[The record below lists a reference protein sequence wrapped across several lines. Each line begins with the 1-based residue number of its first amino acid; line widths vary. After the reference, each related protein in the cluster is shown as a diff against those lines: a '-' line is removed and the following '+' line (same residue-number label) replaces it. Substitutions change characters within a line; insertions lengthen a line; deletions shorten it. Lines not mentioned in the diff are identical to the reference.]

1 MKKALAILLL
11 AAMLFSV
18 FGLFGCGQTPGDK
31 PGPGEPEKEGDEV
44 VQPPKYLIYPDD
56 LGDNVEIHTEDQA
69 GYLNDYYNSIADYIP
84 PIANTERS
92 YPKEVVLSWHVNENE
107 DLPSVEYRVFVSTS
121 PPMSDAKIYTTE
133 QTDCS
138 ITNLYIGT
146 TYYWQVSFA
155 EDGVTYESEIASFTT
170 TEQGPRNLKV
180 EGVTNFRDIGGW
192 KTKSG
197 RTVKQ
202 GMIYRTAR
210 VDYITE
216 AGLKT
221 MREELGIKTE
231 IDLRPGKSKS
241 VLQGFRF
248 YDFGCA
254 DTATL
259 RDLEEALI
267 KIFDVLADESN
278 YPVFF
283 HCNIGTDRTGGVV
296 YVINALL
303 GVAEEDLYYD
313 YCFSNFGKISSDD
326 ATSFTP
332 RTADTIYGKIVY
344 FLKRQTGKTLQEKTR
359 NYLISIGISEET
371 LNTVVRLLRE

>member
-1 MKKALAILLL
+1 M
-11 AAMLFSV
+11 
-18 FGLFGCGQTPGDK
+18 
-31 PGPGEPEKEGDEV
+31 
-44 VQPPKYLIYPDD
+44 
-56 LGDNVEIHTEDQA
+56 
-69 GYLNDYYNSIADYIP
+69 
-84 PIANTERS
+84 
-92 YPKEVVLSWHVNENE
+92 
-107 DLPSVEYRVFVSTS
+107 
-121 PPMSDAKIYTTE
+121 
-133 QTDCS
+133 
-138 ITNLYIGT
+138 
-146 TYYWQVSFA
+146 
-155 EDGVTYESEIASFTT
+155 TYESEIASFTT